1 MTTTVQQLIENL
13 QQFPAA
19 SVVAVKDVDDE
30 EFAIVGFNPG
40 GNGVTIVIGSKVESE
55 PDDESEEGG

>member
-13 QQFPAA
+13 QQFPDA
-19 SVVAVKDVDDE
+19 SVVAVKDVDDQ

-40 GNGVTIVIGSKVESE
+40 DNTVTIVIT
-55 PDDESEEGG
+55 DELRHDEEEDEEI